1 MDAARSLGRRCRRGK
16 TGEAMAHSLQRKIL
30 LYGFIAG
37 VLGMAAFHQ
46 GTLHIMH
53 YHAAKIPG
61 AVELFGSFPRAYSF
75 ARTGP
80 LGLPWLAFL
89 LIQGGLWG
97 IVIAALLRATGFPD
111 LLFGFVF
118 GAVVITAVELL
129 VIPALTGHPPVT
141 RPGAQLLARM
151 VLLNGALGYGTVFFL
166 RPFAVRG

>member
-1 MDAARSLGRRCRRGK
+1 
-16 TGEAMAHSLQRKIL
+16 MAQSLQRKIV

-37 VLGMAAFHQ
+37 VLAMAAFHQ

-53 YHAAKIPG
+53 HQAAKIP
-61 AVELFGSFPRAYSF
+61 VTLDIFGTFPSAYNF

-80 LGLPWLAFL
+80 FGMPWLAFL

-97 IVIAALLRATGFPD
+97 IVIGALLRATDFPD
-111 LLFGFVF
+111 LPFGFVF

-129 VIPALTGHPPVT
+129 VIPVLLGRPPIT
-141 RPGAQLLARM
+141 SPNTQLLARM
-151 VLLNGALGYGTVFFL
+151 ALLNGALGYGTVFFL

>member
-1 MDAARSLGRRCRRGK
+1 MDAARSLGRRWRGDK
-16 TGEAMAHSLQRKIL
+16 TGEGMAHSVQRKIL

-46 GTLHIMH
+46 GTLHLMH
-53 YHAAKIPG
+53 HHAAKIPG
-61 AVELFGSFPRAYSF
+61 ALELFGSFPRAYSL

-80 LGLPWLAFL
+80 FGLPALAFL

-97 IVIAALLRATGFPD
+97 IVVAALLRVTGFPD

-118 GAVVITAVELL
+118 GAVVVTAVDLL
-129 VIPALTGHPPVT
+129 VLPALMGHPPVT
-141 RPGAQLLARM
+141 SPGSRLLARM
-151 VLLNGALGYGTVFFL
+151 VLLNGALGFGTVFFL